1 WAFRDYSKTDADRVK
16 RQLTTDLS
24 KLAVRE
30 ASKFL

>member
-1 WAFRDYSKTDADRVK
+1 SKTDADWVK

-30 ASKFL
+30 ASKYL